1 MFSSFKEDIRDL
13 STLPLPNSPVL
24 EEVYLKSPPDMYDLD
39 KLQVY
44 QKTLKVISIR
54 QYREGDFESKCFSI
68 VNVQFPLLTDLN
80 VSAPFFSYIKLKGC
94 QFPNL
99 RILTLNY
106 QWDETDVN
114 PYHVSTIDVKAPK
127 LEVLHVQHVRLGDV
141 FEVSQYP
148 ELTHFS
154 LKKCYGLRRVVV
166 LNCPELTNVG
176 IYYYEI
182 PTILQV
188 HHHGSLDDVEIDQWL
203 PVKLVRI

>member
-1 MFSSFKEDIRDL
+1 M
-13 STLPLPNSPVL
+13 
-24 EEVYLKSPPDMYDLD
+24 
-39 KLQVY
+39 
-44 QKTLKVISIR
+44 
-54 QYREGDFESKCFSI
+54 
-68 VNVQFPLLTDLN
+68 
-80 VSAPFFSYIKLKGC
+80 
-94 QFPNL
+94 
-99 RILTLNY
+99 
-106 QWDETDVN
+106 N